1 MRARMAIAISGI
13 QVELREV
20 VLGNKPQALLDISP
34 KATVPVLLTA
44 KNTVIDE
51 SLDIMMWALEQSDTD
66 NWLGDIN
73 QSLIDNNDQE
83 FKYWLDRYK
92 YADRHPEQ
100 SAQYYRQQGEKTL
113 QVLERQ
119 LAKTRYLSRD
129 NITFTDIAIF
139 PFIRQ
144 FAFVDNTWFEQAAY
158 PNLRQWLSI
167 FLNSTLFQT
176 TMYKYQPWQKEQPEL
191 ILFPQK

>member
-1 MRARMAIAISGI
+1 M
-13 QVELREV
+13 
-20 VLGNKPQALLDISP
+20 
-34 KATVPVLLTA
+34 
-44 KNTVIDE
+44 
-51 SLDIMMWALEQSDTD
+51 
-66 NWLGDIN
+66 
-73 QSLIDNNDQE
+73 
-83 FKYWLDRYK
+83 
-92 YADRHPEQ
+92 
-100 SAQYYRQQGEKTL
+100 
-113 QVLERQ
+113 LERQ

-144 FAFVDNTWFEQAAY
+144 FTFVDNTWFEQAAY

-176 TMYKYQPWQKEQPEL
+176 TMYKYQPWKKEQPEL

>member
-100 SAQYYRQQGEKTL
+100 SAQYYRQQGEK
-113 QVLERQ
+113 
-119 LAKTRYLSRD
+119 RY
-129 NITFTDIAIF
+129 
-139 PFIRQ
+139 
-144 FAFVDNTWFEQAAY
+144 
-158 PNLRQWLSI
+158 
-167 FLNSTLFQT
+167 
-176 TMYKYQPWQKEQPEL
+176 KC
-191 ILFPQK
+191 